1 MECSDETISL
11 VKFHLYLIRKYKK
24 CSKTTTLIEK
34 IKKSQSI
41 ILRTNRNQPMTNRD
55 RHYNTKCLCSIFV
68 RMKRSFCIL
77 KKIYH
82 FGETTYASVLD
93 F

>member
-68 RMKRSFCIL
+68 RIKRNLFFIL
-77 KKIYH
+77 KRIDC
-82 FGETTYASVLD
+82 FV
-93 F
+93 